1 VVCFVF
7 LTNVFLFRLSI
18 FGLPRRSLLS
28 ARLPWF
34 SLHSASCPIRAGE
47 RKSGLI
53 YQTDGSGR
61 SAQGICQTRD
71 IRGGVTIR
79 SGS

>member
-1 VVCFVF
+1 
-7 LTNVFLFRLSI
+7 
-18 FGLPRRSLLS
+18 
-28 ARLPWF
+28 LPWF